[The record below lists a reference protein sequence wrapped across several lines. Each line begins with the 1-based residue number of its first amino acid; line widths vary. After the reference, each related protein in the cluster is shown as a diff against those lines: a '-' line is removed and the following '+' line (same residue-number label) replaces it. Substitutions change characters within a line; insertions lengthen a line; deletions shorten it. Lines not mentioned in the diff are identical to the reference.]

1 MDLLRSS
8 SAPFVIAALLSVLGW
23 HIGTLTKDIRDTR
36 SVVYQVRDS
45 GKAGATINT
54 TITNVSKSEMLENA
68 SFALV
73 CENLEPCLDY
83 DSRDVVLFPPTATD
97 SGILSGDSPIL
108 GIKVD
113 LAAGGKIG
121 VSVKR
126 ATAHKVYFL
135 FFPKGLPIA
144 DESEAGEPGAQPAAA
159 PAAAGGKSGTEDIY
173 VLDGGT
179 PRGWVVLNYFNI
191 VLASFFGVLI
201 LFVFGTIAI
210 GLRRPESRPPEKK
223 GEGAASVETTPG
235 SGEAA

>member
-36 SVVYQVRDS
+36 SVVYQLDDS

-54 TITNVSKSEMLENA
+54 IITNVSKSQMLENA
-68 SFALV
+68 KFALV
-73 CENLEPCLDY
+73 CENVDPCLDY
-83 DSRDVVLFPPTATD
+83 GSRNVVVFAPTATD
-97 SGILSGDSPIL
+97 PSILSGDDPIL
-108 GIKVD
+108 GITVD
-113 LAAGGKIG
+113 LAAGGRLG

-126 ATAHKVYFL
+126 KTAGKVYFL
-135 FFPKGLPIA
+135 FFPGELPLA
-144 DESEAGEPGAQPAAA
+144 EESATDDPTAEPAAA
-159 PAAAGGKSGTEDIY
+159 RAAGEQSGTEDIY

-201 LFVFGTIAI
+201 LFVLGTMAI
-210 GLRRPESRPPEKK
+210 GLRRPESRPPEKP
-223 GEGAASVETTPG
+223 GEGAASVEPTPG
-235 SGEAA
+235 SGDAA

>member
-36 SVVYQVRDS
+36 SVVYQVRDT

-54 TITNVSKSEMLENA
+54 IITNVSKSEMLENA

-113 LAAGGKIG
+113 LAAGGRIG

-126 ATAHKVYFL
+126 ATAHKVFFL

-144 DESEAGEPGAQPAAA
+144 EESEAAA
-159 PAAAGGKSGTEDIY
+159 PAGGPPAAGAGRGQSGTEDIY

-201 LFVFGTIAI
+201 LFVFGTITI

-223 GEGAASVETTPG
+223 GEGAVSVEPTPG
-235 SGEAA
+235 SGDAA